1 MVMPMRYEILNETGE
16 VINRIVAGL
25 DFVET
30 HYPGRYRELADLIAQ
45 PAAVPQI
52 VTPFQAKAALLLQG
66 LLGDVEA
73 LVSDPATDP
82 LVKLA
87 WTTALEFRRTSPAI
101 LGIAQAMG
109 WTEAQL
115 DDLFTLAAGIE
126 A

>member
-1 MVMPMRYEILNETGE
+1 MTMRYEILNATGE
-16 VINRIVAGL
+16 VINRIVADL

-30 HYPGRYRELADLIAQ
+30 HYPGRYRELADFTAQ
-45 PAAVPQI
+45 PTAVPQI

-66 LLGDVEA
+66 LLDDVEA

-87 WTTALEFRRTSPAI
+87 WTTALEFRRASPSI
-101 LGIAQAMG
+101 LGMAQAMG
-109 WTEAQL
+109 WSDAQL
-115 DDLFTLAAGIE
+115 DDLFTLAATIE